1 MNKFLSIIGFVCG
14 VVVLAGLF
22 TPWLELYSSPYK
34 LGEVKVR
41 DYLVVTGWDL
51 SQGNIHVV
59 QMVESI
65 EHLRWE
71 YYRTMDMRVESKS
84 YPYLVLVG
92 GILLLLGGII
102 ALKSEG
108 KAPYL
113 IMILGG
119 IQAFAGGSLGFLI
132 NTWITP
138 RVIVIEQYTVFGY
151 YRYGLLLCIIGSL
164 VSVIGSI
171 LIWGASQREQPL

>member
-1 MNKFLSIIGFVCG
+1 MNKILSIIGLICG
-14 VVVLAGLF
+14 IIALTGFF

-34 LGEVKVR
+34 LGEARVK

-51 SQGNIHVV
+51 SQGNIQVV
-59 QMVESI
+59 QMIESL

-71 YYRTMDMRVESKS
+71 YYSTIELRIESKS
-84 YPYLVLVG
+84 YPYLCLLG
-92 GILLLLGGII
+92 GILLLLGGIS

-113 IMILGG
+113 ITFLGG
-119 IQAFAGGSLGFLI
+119 ILAFAGGSLGFWI
-132 NTWITP
+132 NRWITP

-164 VSVIGSI
+164 VSVIGCFF
-171 LIWGASQREQPL
+171 IWGASQNE